1 VPISATT
8 AETTV
13 EKILSEDV
21 ITFADARKEIGQ
33 LTGRRPDK
41 SSMTRWAHR
50 GVGGVRL
57 EAVRIGGATLVTSRQ
72 AVHRF
77 IVARTAKSIGNQ
89 TMHGGGK

>member
-1 VPISATT
+1 VPITAATV
-8 AETTV
+8 ETTV

-21 ITFADARKEIGQ
+21 ITFADGRKEIGQ

-41 SSMTRWAHR
+41 SSMTRWVHR

-57 EAVRIGGATLVTSRQ
+57 EAVRIGSTLVTSRQ
-72 AVHRF
+72 AINRF

-89 TMHGGGK
+89 TMHGGKK